1 MQSISIITMVT
12 VLLLLYLIME
22 YQRHQKVLK
31 SIPHRIH
38 VNGTRGKSS
47 VTRLIGAGLR
57 AGGIP
62 SITKVTGTYP
72 RMILPD
78 GNEVAIHR
86 KEKANILEQ
95 LNIVKYCSEQNAEVL
110 IIECMAVQPDY
121 QRITEKQMIKA
132 TVGVITNIR
141 MDHLDVMGPTLDD
154 VAVAISNTIPK
165 NSSLFTAEDR
175 YTRYMSDVAKK
186 NNCVIKF
193 SRPDQITDADMEGF
207 SYLEHKENVALAL
220 DVCLGFGVTKEVA
233 LPGMHASLPDEG
245 VLRMVSIKEGQK
257 RIHFFNALAAN
268 DPESSLILWNSI
280 VAKCD
285 ENEFKIIV
293 LNSRKDRQE
302 RAVQLVEMIAG
313 LEYDRLVLIGENM
326 EAVRGMCLTNGI
338 PKNKVVGLGQK
349 PTEEQYKQLV
359 EVSDQNSTIVAFGNM
374 GAGGAELS
382 KMFENMH
389 ELQLKTEQ
397 V

>member
-1 MQSISIITMVT
+1 
-12 VLLLLYLIME
+12 
-22 YQRHQKVLK
+22 
-31 SIPHRIH
+31 
-38 VNGTRGKSS
+38 
-47 VTRLIGAGLR
+47 
-57 AGGIP
+57 
-62 SITKVTGTYP
+62 
-72 RMILPD
+72 
-78 GNEVAIHR
+78 
-86 KEKANILEQ
+86 
-95 LNIVKYCSEQNAEVL
+95 
-110 IIECMAVQPDY
+110 
-121 QRITEKQMIKA
+121 
-132 TVGVITNIR
+132 
-141 MDHLDVMGPTLDD
+141 
-154 VAVAISNTIPK
+154 
-165 NSSLFTAEDR
+165 
-175 YTRYMSDVAKK
+175 MSDVAKK